1 MQIWVKPDGNNQ
13 KTVVQINTA
22 NGGSYEAY
30 LQNYPEYA
38 STTDPLLITLPFG
51 EFQDKNGKGSLSSEA
66 ASNISGFGLWV
77 NAIGD
82 SPAIDEKGEVRGAL
96 YYDDIKAVSSGKTMP
111 EFVVTSQDGGAEEV
125 LDVKATENQTGES
138 STATETISWVQY
150 LIPFLSGGVALA
162 AAIAALLLALDRRR
176 K

>member
-1 MQIWVKPDGNNQ
+1 
-13 KTVVQINTA
+13 
-22 NGGSYEAY
+22 
-30 LQNYPEYA
+30 
-38 STTDPLLITLPFG
+38 
-51 EFQDKNGKGSLSSEA
+51 
-66 ASNISGFGLWV
+66 
-77 NAIGD
+77 
-82 SPAIDEKGEVRGAL
+82 
-96 YYDDIKAVSSGKTMP
+96 MP

-125 LDVKATENQTGES
+125 LDMKATENQTGES